1 MLLNGS
7 FTYTPEPDFNGID
20 TFTYKANDT
29 INESNTATVYI
40 TVTAVNDPPVAN
52 DDSYT
57 INEGGTLNIPLP
69 GVLNNDTDTEGNTL
83 TAIIDTNP
91 TNAISFTLNSD
102 GSFNYIHDGSETTSD
117 SFTYH
122 ANDGSDDSNVATV
135 TITIN
140 PINDPPVANDDYY
153 TTAEET
159 ILNVLAPGVLNNDTD
174 DENDPL
180 NAVMITDVTN
190 GTLTLHIN
198 GSFTYTPELNFNGI
212 DTVTNLNDPPV
223 ANDDYYTTAEE
234 TILNVA
240 ALGVLINDTDP
251 DNDPLTASLRTDPSH
266 GILTFSFDGSFIYEP
281 DENYYGTDSFTY
293 RAYDSIIY
301 SDPGIVYINI
311 TPINDPPVANDDY
324 YITFEDT
331 ILDIAAPGILN
342 NDTDAENDTLSAFL
356 VNDVSNGILTL
367 NNNGSFLYSPDANY
381 YGSDSF
387 TYNVS
392 DGLIESNTATVYIT
406 IIAVNDAPVAF
417 DDYYIM
423 IEENTLNVSV
433 PGVLVND
440 TDIENDILTAEKISD
455 PVHGDVTFYLTGSF
469 IYIPYEN
476 YTGTDSFIYRAYD
489 GNIYSNPGIV
499 YINITPIDDPP
510 VANDD
515 YYTTAEETIL
525 NVLAPGVLNND
536 TDPDND
542 PLNAVMITD
551 VTNGTLTLHING
563 SFTYTP
569 ELNFKGGTLN
579 VAALGVLGNDYD
591 NESNPLTAVLDAGP
605 NYASSFTLNSDGSFN
620 YIHDGS
626 ETTSDSFT
634 YPLTQTSQQ

>member
-1 MLLNGS
+1 
-7 FTYTPEPDFNGID
+7 
-20 TFTYKANDT
+20 
-29 INESNTATVYI
+29 
-40 TVTAVNDPPVAN
+40 
-52 DDSYT
+52 
-57 INEGGTLNIPLP
+57 
-69 GVLNNDTDTEGNTL
+69 
-83 TAIIDTNP
+83 
-91 TNAISFTLNSD
+91 
-102 GSFNYIHDGSETTSD
+102 
-117 SFTYH
+117 
-122 ANDGSDDSNVATV
+122 
-135 TITIN
+135 
-140 PINDPPVANDDYY
+140 
-153 TTAEET
+153 
-159 ILNVLAPGVLNNDTD
+159 
-174 DENDPL
+174 
-180 NAVMITDVTN
+180 
-190 GTLTLHIN
+190 
-198 GSFTYTPELNFNGI
+198 
-212 DTVTNLNDPPV
+212 
-223 ANDDYYTTAEE
+223 
-234 TILNVA
+234 
-240 ALGVLINDTDP
+240 
-251 DNDPLTASLRTDPSH
+251 LRTDPSH

-569 ELNFKGGTLN
+569 ELNFNGIDT
-579 VAALGVLGNDYD
+579 
-591 NESNPLTAVLDAGP
+591 PMTP
-605 NYASSFTLNSDGSFN
+605 
-620 YIHDGS
+620 
-626 ETTSDSFT
+626 
-634 YPLTQTSQQ
+634 